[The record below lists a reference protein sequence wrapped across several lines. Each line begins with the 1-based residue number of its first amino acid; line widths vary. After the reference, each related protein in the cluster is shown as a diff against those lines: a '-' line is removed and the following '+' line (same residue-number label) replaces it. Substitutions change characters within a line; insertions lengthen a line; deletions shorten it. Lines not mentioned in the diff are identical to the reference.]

1 MSFLGC
7 RNEGAQQRSACA
19 LWDLAA
25 SHPGA
30 PGRIV
35 NAGAISP
42 LVALLGSGTIAAK
55 EAAVGA
61 LSCLAQGDPS
71 NQLAIATGLVTLLG
85 AGSAEGQVHVTQ
97 MLLKFAAEN
106 EDNRRAIAEAGAIER
121 LVMQIKGGGSTSL
134 KAQELA
140 AAVLKHLSGDSVEHV
155 QEIASKGGIKPLI
168 ALLGSTSPLAQA
180 KAAAVLADMCASSS
194 TVQILVAKEGAIEP
208 LVHRC
213 TAATTTTTTA
223 AATITTA
230 AAAAAAAEATQE
242 ELGRGSSG
250 VRQTVQEELGTPLD
264 EAALE
269 MLHARSEAAGALWAL
284 ADGNAET
291 QELIFGASAI
301 GPLVQLLRET
311 CARCNLK
318 GAGALASLARGSR
331 TIQEAIRV
339 AGGVLPLVRL
349 LEGATHDDEVRA
361 HAAKALGEISREH
374 GLNQTEVARAGGIPR
389 LVWLLEQPGVASAAR
404 EEAAAALWALAA
416 GPHAANQEL
425 IQIAGGIAPL
435 VALVGAGGVRAQR
448 EAAGALA
455 AIALEHP
462 SNRDEIA
469 TQIVG
474 LLGQREPRETGAAAA
489 RKVSF
494 ASAAAA
500 SPTNTTPTTMPTS
513 SSGKLLT
520 SPSPPRPPPAAAAA
534 AQRSAGRST
543 QGPGGSG
550 SPGMSE
556 AETAA
561 KAARAIASLARS
573 NPANQVAL
581 PQPSP
586 PALLPTDIP
595 STALAPLPQPSFP
608 QTSLPQP
615 SPTAL
620 LPTDIP
626 FPQPDDLLPSLP
638 TGVPRS
644 CGCHRTTR

>member
-1 MSFLGC
+1 MWPPAGLCRSVLASDFLLTVSYGLPHQVSFLGC

-121 LVMQIKGGGSTSL
+121 LVLQIKGGGSTSL

-213 TAATTTTTTA
+213 AAATTTTATAAATTTTTA
-223 AATITTA
+223 AATTTTTAATA
-230 AAAAAAAEATQE
+230 AAAGAEAAQE
-242 ELGRGSSG
+242 ELGRGSSE
-250 VRQTVQEELGTPLD
+250 VRQTAQEELGTPMD

-284 ADGNAET
+284 ADGNPET
-291 QELIFGASAI
+291 QALIFGASAI
-301 GPLVQLLRET
+301 GPLVQLLREI

-339 AGGVLPLVRL
+339 AGGVPPLVRL

-374 GLNQTEVARAGGIPR
+374 GLNQTEVARASLVSCGYSSSPAWRALPGRRPRRRSGPWPPVPMPPTRSSSRSRVGSRRSWRLWARVACVRNARRPERSRPLHLSIRLIATRLRPR
-389 LVWLLEQPGVASAAR
+389 LWGFSAKESIERRWQRRRAR
-404 EEAAAALWALAA
+404 F
-416 GPHAANQEL
+416 
-425 IQIAGGIAPL
+425 PL
-435 VALVGAGGVRAQR
+435 RR
-448 EAAGALA
+448 
-455 AIALEHP
+455 
-462 SNRDEIA
+462 R
-469 TQIVG
+469 
-474 LLGQREPRETGAAAA
+474 
-489 RKVSF
+489 
-494 ASAAAA
+494 
-500 SPTNTTPTTMPTS
+500 
-513 SSGKLLT
+513 
-520 SPSPPRPPPAAAAA
+520 PRPHPPT
-534 AQRSAGRST
+534 RR
-543 QGPGGSG
+543 PR
-550 SPGMSE
+550 PCRHRR
-556 AETAA
+556 
-561 KAARAIASLARS
+561 RA
-573 NPANQVAL
+573 
-581 PQPSP
+581 
-586 PALLPTDIP
+586 
-595 STALAPLPQPSFP
+595 
-608 QTSLPQP
+608 
-615 SPTAL
+615 
-620 LPTDIP
+620 
-626 FPQPDDLLPSLP
+626 
-638 TGVPRS
+638 S
-644 CGCHRTTR
+644 C

>member
-121 LVMQIKGGGSTSL
+121 LVLQIKGGGSTSL

-230 AAAAAAAEATQE
+230 AAAAAAAAAEATQE

-250 VRQTVQEELGTPLD
+250 VRQTVQEELGKPMD

-291 QELIFGASAI
+291 QALIFGASAI
-301 GPLVQLLRET
+301 GPLVQLLREI

-339 AGGVLPLVRL
+339 AGGVPPLVRL

-435 VALVGAGGVRAQR
+435 VALVGEGGVRAQR

-474 LLGQREPRETGAAAA
+474 LLGQRGHRETGAAAA

-500 SPTNTTPTTMPTS
+500 SPTNTAPTTMPTS

-550 SPGMSE
+550 SQSMSE

-595 STALAPLPQPSFP
+595 STALAHSPPSHRHPF
-608 QTSLPQP
+608 S
-615 SPTAL
+615 TA
-620 LPTDIP
+620 
-626 FPQPDDLLPSLP
+626 
-638 TGVPRS
+638 R
-644 CGCHRTTR
+644 

>member
-121 LVMQIKGGGSTSL
+121 LVLQIKGGGSTSL

-213 TAATTTTTTA
+213 AAATTTTATAAATTTTTA
-223 AATITTA
+223 AATTTTTAATA
-230 AAAAAAAEATQE
+230 AAAGAEAAQE
-242 ELGRGSSG
+242 ELGRGSSE
-250 VRQTVQEELGTPLD
+250 VRQTAQEELGTPMD

-291 QELIFGASAI
+291 QALIFGASAI
-301 GPLVQLLRET
+301 GPLVQLLREI

-339 AGGVLPLVRL
+339 AGGVPPLVRL
-349 LEGATHDDEVRA
+349 LEGATHNDEVRA
-361 HAAKALGEISREH
+361 HAAKALGEMSHEYEQ
-374 GLNQTEVARAGGIPR
+374 NQTEVAKAGGIPR
-389 LVWLLEQPGVASAAR
+389 LVCLLEQPGVASAAR

-425 IQIAGGIAPL
+425 IQLAGGIAPL
-435 VALVGAGGVRAQR
+435 VALVGAGGMRAQR

-462 SNRDEIA
+462 SNREEIS

-474 LLGQREPRETGAAAA
+474 LLCQREHGETMAAPA

-494 ASAAAA
+494 ASAAA
-500 SPTNTTPTTMPTS
+500 PTPPNPAPKTAPKTVPTS

-534 AQRSAGRST
+534 QNSAGRST
-543 QGPGGSG
+543 QCLGGSG
-550 SPGMSE
+550 TKGMSE

-573 NPANQVAL
+573 HPANQVAL

-586 PALLPTDIP
+586 PL
-595 STALAPLPQPSFP
+595 P

-615 SPTAL
+615 SPPSTAL
-620 LPTDIP
+620 LPTYV
-626 FPQPDDLLPSLP
+626 PS
-638 TGVPRS
+638 TDR
-644 CGCHRTTR
+644 